1 MKRRFMVSGLLLGL
15 ALANAAIL
23 APAEAQ
29 QSEPAYEFASPPAA
43 NINRIYRVNRVN
55 GEIGACQFKAKE
67 GAVGTTLCFPVGEG
81 AGPQVAGDYGLIAS
95 NHEKETGVVRVNRQT
110 GEMSVCYVLNEKA
123 VCTAPA
129 R

>member
-15 ALANAAIL
+15 TLANAAIL

-29 QSEPAYEFASPPAA
+29 QSEPAYEFAPPPAA
-43 NINRIYRVNRVN
+43 NINRIYRVNRIN
-55 GEIGACQFKAKE
+55 GEIGACQYKAKE

-81 AGPQVAGDYGLIAS
+81 AGPQVAGDYGLI
-95 NHEKETGVVRVNRQT
+95 HEKETGVVRLNRQT